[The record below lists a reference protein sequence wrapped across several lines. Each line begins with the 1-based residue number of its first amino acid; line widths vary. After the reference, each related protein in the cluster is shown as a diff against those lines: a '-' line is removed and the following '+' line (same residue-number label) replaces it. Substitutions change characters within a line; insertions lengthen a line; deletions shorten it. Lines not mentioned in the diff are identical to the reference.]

1 MNQTRKP
8 LNSSAG
14 QEMDKSIKY
23 NLVEDVTVKHQS
35 NLADIPM
42 TKVQSNSI
50 LKSDQQEQAGAAET
64 LDQLLAEGSLAGREI
79 PASTSVVK
87 QPVTRDKE
95 SPTRVVLNTS
105 EDQWGDQLLLT
116 FNSLTSEGGGGLTG
130 VQGKQSFIV
139 LIS

>member
-1 MNQTRKP
+1 
-8 LNSSAG
+8 
-14 QEMDKSIKY
+14 MDKSIKY
-23 NLVEDVTVKHQS
+23 NLVEDVIVKHQS
-35 NLADIPM
+35 HLPDM

-50 LKSDQQEQAGAAET
+50 LKSDQQELAGAGET
-64 LDQLLAEGSLAGREI
+64 LGQLLTEGSLAGGEI
-79 PASTSVVK
+79 PTSTSVVK
-87 QPVTRDKE
+87 QLLNPVPVPVTRDKE

-116 FNSLTSEGGGGLTG
+116 FNSLTSGGGGLTG